1 MPKVKDMD
9 DLAFPIS
16 FWVAPPAELVR
27 YQEVAECGFTVVP
40 VPAETPDAG
49 RYALDLAQQVGLK
62 AVIVDPRIHRDLPDQ
77 PGWEGVVQAVID
89 DYGRHPALWGYFLTD
104 EPSFGHFANLARLT
118 KAFQERDPAH
128 VPYINLFPNYASAEQ
143 LGTVDYR
150 QHVHAFLEIVRPPI
164 LSYDHYALMEWG
176 DRPEYFAN
184 LEVIRAEA
192 LWAGVPFWNIIL
204 STPHFCYRDP
214 SPADLRWQV
223 YTTLAYGGKGL
234 AYFTYWTL
242 DVENYRNGIIG
253 LYGQRTAKYEVVR
266 QLNLE
271 LQHLGPHLRG
281 LTSRAVYHWPDAP
294 QGARVLPG
302 DGLVASLEGEVRGG
316 RGQFVIGEFTDADGL
331 PWVMVVNRDRERS
344 VWTTLKLRTVHGVA
358 EEVARSTGRLRAI
371 ARDQGV
377 EAGRRYADGLVLQ
390 FWLAPAD
397 GRLIRLSG

>member
-1 MPKVKDMD
+1 MHDST
-9 DLAFPIS
+9 FPIS
-16 FWVAPPAELVR
+16 FWVAPPAELAR
-27 YQEVAECGFTVVP
+27 YQEVAECGFTIVP
-40 VPAETPDAG
+40 ISAETPDAG
-49 RYALDLAQQVGLK
+49 RYALDLAQQVGVK
-62 AVIVDPRIHRDLPDQ
+62 AVVIDPRIHRGLPSK
-77 PGWEGVVQAVID
+77 PGWEQTVQAVVN

-104 EPSFGHFANLARLT
+104 EPSFSHFENLARLT
-118 KAFQERDPAH
+118 RAFQERDPAH
-128 VPYINLFPNYASAEQ
+128 MPYINLFPNYADADQ

-150 QHVHAFLEIVRPPI
+150 HHVHAYLEIVRPPL

-192 LWAGVPFWNIIL
+192 LGAGVPFWNIIL
-204 STPHFCYRDP
+204 STPHFSYRDP

-223 YTTLAYGGKGL
+223 YTTLAYGGKGI
-234 AYFTYWTL
+234 AYFTYCTL

-253 LYGQRTAKYEVVR
+253 LYGQRAAKYEAVR

-271 LQHLGPHLRG
+271 LQHLGPHLTG
-281 LTSRAVYHWPDAP
+281 LTSTAVSHWPYAP

-302 DGLVASLEGEVRGG
+302 DGLVASVVGEVHGG
-316 RGQFVIGEFTDADGL
+316 KGQFVAGELVDQQGS
-331 PWVMVVNRDRERS
+331 PWVMVVNRDREHS
-344 VWTTLKLRTVHGVA
+344 VWTTLKLRTTCGVVD
-358 EEVARSTGRLRAI
+358 EVARSTGQMRAI

-397 GRLIRLSG
+397 GRLMRLSG